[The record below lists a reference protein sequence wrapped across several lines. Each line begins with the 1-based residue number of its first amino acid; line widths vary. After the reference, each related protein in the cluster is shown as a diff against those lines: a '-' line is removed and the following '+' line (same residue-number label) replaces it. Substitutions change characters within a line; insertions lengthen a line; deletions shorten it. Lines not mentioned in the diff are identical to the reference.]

1 MLPTNK
7 LINLLEHAIS
17 LLIVFLLLAGT
28 VVWTGQLLGMEIG
41 TGPQSAHLTD
51 RSLLP
56 DKETISRLRLPED
69 VSLQPNDSASW
80 LVKSADG
87 DKIGLLVATQPYAAK
102 VTGFAGATPLYLLFA
117 ADTLKALTSA
127 ENAETPDYYAE
138 AEEHLFQQVVGKT
151 FNQIHPSKLDAMSGA
166 TMSSN
171 GIKETLRLTLA
182 ARSETF
188 SANQDTHPIRWGLT
202 VVVVVALS
210 LSAMAAWS
218 NKRGKAVRIAV
229 LLLNVGVLGFWAG
242 QTLSVSLL
250 RGWISHGL
258 DPLLY
263 LPLVIVLLVA
273 IAMPILGR
281 RHYYCN
287 WVCPYGALQELAWM
301 LPVPKIKVSQSVFNL
316 MRMVRMVAL
325 MALLAALWFGAGAWL
340 LDYEPFA
347 LFSFHTAGLGVIV
360 LAIVFIV
367 AGLFIP
373 RPWCRCLC
381 PLGLLL
387 EMSESGR
394 KTQASVTQPI
404 DYKVNDNPS
413 ATHDASSA
421 TYGNSSATHGN
432 TSPNPKTTH
441 CND

>member
-1 MLPTNK
+1 MLQTNK

-28 VVWTGQLLGMEIG
+28 VVWTGRLLGMEIG
-41 TGPQSAHLTD
+41 SGPNSAHLTD

-56 DKETISRLRLPED
+56 DNATIGRLGLDKD

-80 LVKSADG
+80 LVKSAEG
-87 DKIGLLVATQPYAAK
+87 DNIGLLIATQPYAAK
-102 VTGFAGATPLYLLFA
+102 VTGFAGTTPLYLLFS
-117 ADTLKALTSA
+117 ADTLKALTSG

-138 AEEHLFQQVVGKT
+138 AEDHLFRQVVGKT
-151 FNQIHPSKLDAMSGA
+151 FEQINPSKLDALSGA

-182 ARSETF
+182 ARSDTF
-188 SANQDTHPIRWGLT
+188 TADRDKSGIRWGLT
-202 VVVVVALS
+202 LVVVLALA
-210 LSAMAAWS
+210 LGAMAAWS
-218 NKRGKAVRIAV
+218 DKRHKAVRVAV

-273 IAMPILGR
+273 IVMPMLGR

-287 WVCPYGALQELAWM
+287 WVCPYGALQELAWL
-301 LPVPKIKVSQSVFNL
+301 LPVPKVKVSQSVFNA
-316 MRMVRMVAL
+316 MRMVRMVVL
-325 MALLAALWFGAGAWL
+325 MALLACLWFGAGVWL

-347 LFSFHTAGLGVIV
+347 LFSLHTAGIGVIV
-360 LAIVFIV
+360 LALVFVV

-373 RPWCRCLC
+373 RLWCRSLC

-387 EMSESGR
+387 ELSEGGR
-394 KTQASVTQPI
+394 KTQPSCSHHVASKADGNQSASHT
-404 DYKVNDNPS
+404 NPS
-413 ATHDASSA
+413 PQSLK
-421 TYGNSSATHGN
+421 
-432 TSPNPKTTH
+432 PQP
-441 CND
+441 

>member
-1 MLPTNK
+1 MLHTNK

-28 VVWTGQLLGMEIG
+28 VVWTGRLLGMEIG
-41 TGPQSAHLTD
+41 AGPQSAQLTD

-56 DKETISRLRLPED
+56 DKEAISRLGLAEN

-80 LVKSADG
+80 LVKSAAG
-87 DKIGLLVATQPYAAK
+87 DNIGLLVATQPYAAK
-102 VTGFAGATPLYLLFA
+102 VTGFAGATPLYLLFS
-117 ADTLKALTSA
+117 ADTLKALASG

-138 AEEHLFQQVVGKT
+138 AEAHLFQQVVGKT

-182 ARSETF
+182 ARSDTF
-188 SANQDTHPIRWGLT
+188 TSDQDTPGIRWGLT

-210 LSAMAAWS
+210 LGAMAAWS
-218 NKRGKAVRIAV
+218 NKRVKAVRVAV

-273 IAMPILGR
+273 IVMPILGR

-301 LPVPKIKVSQSVFNL
+301 LPVPKVKVSQAVFNV

-347 LFSFHTAGLGVIV
+347 LFSLHTAGIGVIV
-360 LAIVFIV
+360 LALVFVV

-387 EMSESGR
+387 EMSEGGR
-394 KTQASVTQPI
+394 KAQTSGSHPVGH
-404 DYKVNDNPS
+404 KVNDTPS
-413 ATHDASSA
+413 AA
-421 TYGNSSATHGN
+421 HGN
-432 TSPNPKTTH
+432 TSPQL
-441 CND
+441 

>member
-1 MLPTNK
+1 MLHTNK

-28 VVWTGQLLGMEIG
+28 VVWTGQLLGVEIG
-41 TGPQSAHLTD
+41 AGPQKAHLSD

-56 DKETISRLRLPED
+56 DQEVISRLGLAKD

-80 LVKSADG
+80 VVKSAEG
-87 DKIGLLVATQPYAAK
+87 DNIGLLVATQPYAAK
-102 VTGFAGATPLYLLFA
+102 VTGFAGATPLYLLFS
-117 ADTLKALTSA
+117 ADTLKALASG

-138 AEEHLFQQVVGKT
+138 AEEHLFRQVVGKT
-151 FNQIHPSKLDAMSGA
+151 FEQINPSKLDALSGA

-182 ARSETF
+182 ARSDTF
-188 SANQDTHPIRWGLT
+188 TADRDTPGIRWGLT
-202 VVVVVALS
+202 LVVVVALA
-210 LSAMAAWS
+210 LGAMAAWS
-218 NKRGKAVRIAV
+218 DKRHKAMRVAV

-273 IAMPILGR
+273 IVMPILGR

-287 WVCPYGALQELAWM
+287 WVCPYGALQELAWL
-301 LPVPKIKVSQSVFNL
+301 LPVPKVKVSQSVFNA
-316 MRMVRMVAL
+316 MRMVRMVVL
-325 MALLAALWFGAGAWL
+325 MALLACLWFGAGAWL

-347 LFSFHTAGLGVIV
+347 LFSLHTAGIGVIV
-360 LAIVFIV
+360 LALVFVV

-387 EMSESGR
+387 EMSEGGH
-394 KTQASVTQPI
+394 KTPPAGSHHVAPKADVNQPASH
-404 DYKVNDNPS
+404 DNPS
-413 ATHDASSA
+413 QQ
-421 TYGNSSATHGN
+421 
-432 TSPNPKTTH
+432 P
-441 CND
+441 